1 MCSAKADLFTVLD
14 PRRGQSGNQLAGVVS
29 DHGDRDG
36 HRDGLLV
43 DRQVQDSARP
53 WGVASTI

>member
-1 MCSAKADLFTVLD
+1 MLMTRAPAAAAY
-14 PRRGQSGNQLAGVVS
+14 PRRGQSRNRLAGVVS
-29 DHGDRDG
+29 DHGYRDG

-43 DRQVQDSARP
+43 DRQVQDSAGP